1 MKLGTSQ
8 RGPLLPALVA
18 TMVLAGIGVS
28 VAGQP
33 NHPDAPTV
41 SPSHMVSP
49 HAGHSGEAGH
59 ESNDV
64 SLTDDEASSTAAC
77 GDALEVGSAALED
90 RRGLERAIEVV
101 LANCGRN
108 HASQGLVNALQH
120 LQENLDRRADAEHG
134 GGNAGGVYGT
144 PSPAGK
150 GNGGEPPGQET
161 SSGDT
166 GPSSGPASDA
176 DPGSRG
182 QGDANGHH
190 GVGTGAS

>member
-8 RGPLLPALVA
+8 RGTLLPALVA

-33 NHPDAPTV
+33 NHPAAPAV
-41 SPSHMVSP
+41 SPSRTASP
-49 HAGHSGEAGH
+49 HVGHSGESDAGPD
-59 ESNDV
+59 ETPSA
-64 SLTDDEASSTAAC
+64 DDETSSTAC

-90 RRGLERAIEVV
+90 RRGLERAIEVI
-101 LANCGRN
+101 LADCGRN

-120 LQENLDRRADAEHG
+120 LQDNLDRQADAEHG
-134 GGNAGGVYGT
+134 GGNAAGVHRT
-144 PSPAGK
+144 PSPAGE

-161 SSGDT
+161 SSSDT
-166 GPSSGPASDA
+166 GASSAPASDA

>member
-8 RGPLLPALVA
+8 GGTLLPALVA

-33 NHPDAPTV
+33 NHPVAPTV
-41 SPSHMVSP
+41 SPSRLASP
-49 HAGHSGEAGH
+49 HASHSGEAGH

-64 SLTDDEASSTAAC
+64 SLPDDEASSSAAC

-90 RRGLERAIEVV
+90 RRGLERAIGVV

-108 HASQGLVNALQH
+108 QASQGLVNALQH

-134 GGNAGGVYGT
+134 GGNAGGVHGT

-150 GNGGEPPGQET
+150 GDSGEPPGQDTPSGDAGT
-161 SSGDT
+161 SST
-166 GPSSGPASDA
+166 PASDA

-182 QGDANGHH
+182 QGDANGHR
-190 GVGTGAS
+190 GGGTGAS